1 MKLNGLHHITA
12 MAGDPQRNVDFY
24 VGVLGLR
31 LIKKTVNFDDPGTYH
46 LYYGDY
52 VGTPGTIV
60 TFFPWPGARQG
71 HPGAGQATKISFQV
85 RRGSFAFWSE
95 RLTQKGVH
103 FTKSCQRF
111 GRVYL
116 QFHDPDGIALEIVE
130 SETPRSIQ
138 PWTGSGVPPEHA
150 LTGFDGVTLTLDGYQ
165 KTSQLLIEIMGARF
179 VGSEGDCFRHE
190 LGDGPEKAKVDLI
203 CQPAGFPSRGG
214 VGLIHHVAWNT
225 PSDDEEAKWLKQLTG
240 AGFNTS
246 PIIDR
251 NYFHSIYYREPGHVL
266 FEIATANPGFAI
278 DEPVES
284 LGEKLMLPDWLEP
297 DRSALEAK
305 LPALVTAK
313 FV

>member
-1 MKLNGLHHITA
+1 MNLNGLHHITA

-46 LYYGDY
+46 LYYGDH

-71 HPGAGQATKISFQV
+71 YPGAGQATKIAFQV
-85 RRGSFAFWSE
+85 RHGSLTFWSE

-111 GRVYL
+111 GRIYL
-116 QFHDPDGIALEIVE
+116 QFHDPDGMALEIVE
-130 SETPRSIQ
+130 SQMPRSTK
-138 PWTGSGVPPEHA
+138 PWTGCDIPPDHS
-150 LTGFDGVTLTLDGYQ
+150 LRGFDGVTLTLDGYQ
-165 KTSQLLIEIMGARF
+165 KTSQLLTEIMGARF
-179 VGSEGDCFRHE
+179 IGSEGGCFRHE
-190 LGDGPEKAKVDLI
+190 LGDGPYTANVDLI
-203 CQPAGFPSRGG
+203 CQPAGLPSRGG

-225 PSDDEEAKWLKQLTG
+225 PSDNEEAEWLKRLTG

-251 NYFHSIYYREPGHVL
+251 NYFHSIYYHEPGRVL
-266 FEIATANPGFAI
+266 FEIATANPGFSI

-284 LGEKLMLPDWLEP
+284 LGEKLMLPEWLEP
-297 DRSALEAK
+297 HRFALEAK
-305 LPALVTAK
+305 LPKLITPI